1 MTAEKSMKKVENDP
15 IFDTF
20 CSNRDLSERTRDL
33 YINNLQKYVDFTD
46 KSLTELLEEAE
57 DEEDEQIRYRKRKIN
72 KYLHEFK
79 LQLDNLD
86 YSHAY
91 KTQIMTQVK
100 AFYNE
105 FDIQLPRPKQRK
117 SRNSRKK
124 ETIDEI
130 PTMDEIK
137 KFLNHCNSCYRA
149 IITLSLSSGMGRSEI
164 ASLTF
169 KHLYEALKLDY
180 YPETLQKIIKEIDA
194 KESYVPIWN
203 IKRVKTGNQY
213 FTFSSPENLDF
224 MIDYL
229 DELLFKHPEYQPK
242 PEDTL
247 FRTLRI
253 NTPLTP
259 KNMSVA
265 IYRINHDH
273 GFRKKTINNSYVIH
287 IHTLRKYFATTLEKN
302 KVPHLVTRWLLG
314 HSIDNTT
321 SAYFKADPETL
332 EEDYLEVVDELS
344 TKEVKVKTITT
355 EGYDNLLEELQ
366 KERETRNQE
375 NKAKEEKIESLT
387 EKLEKLEKRQD
398 LIDELQDNPE
408 YLNKVSKMKKTS

>member
-1 MTAEKSMKKVENDP
+1 MTTSKSTKNVENDP
-15 IFDTF
+15 LFETF
-20 CSNRDLSERTRDL
+20 CCNRDLSERTREL
-33 YINNLQKYVDFTD
+33 YINNLQKYVDFAN
-46 KSLTELLEEAE
+46 KSLTGLLEEAE

-72 KYLHEFK
+72 KYLTDFK
-79 LQLDNLD
+79 LQLDDLD

-91 KTQIMTQVK
+91 KTQIMTHVK

-149 IITLSLSSGMGRSEI
+149 IITLGLSSGMGRSEI

-169 KHLYEALKLDY
+169 KHLYDALELDF
-180 YPETLQKIIKEIDA
+180 YPETLQGIIKEINT
-194 KESYVPIWN
+194 KENFIPTWN
-203 IKRVKTGNQY
+203 IKRIKTGNQY
-213 FTFSSPENLDF
+213 FTFSSPENLDCI
-224 MIDYL
+224 IDYL
-229 DELLFKHPEYQPK
+229 DELLFKHPKYKPQ

-259 KNMSVA
+259 KSISVT
-265 IYRINHDH
+265 IFKINRAN
-273 GFRKKTINNSYVIH
+273 GFRKKTINNSYVLH

-321 SAYFKADPETL
+321 GAYFKADPETL
-332 EEDYLEVVDELS
+332 KEDYFEVVDEIS

-355 EGYDNLLEELQ
+355 EGYDNLL
-366 KERETRNQE
+366 K
-375 NKAKEEKIESLT
+375 KIESL
-387 EKLEKLEKRQD
+387 EERQALMDKLTSDPKFMDKINSMEN
-398 LIDELQDNPE
+398 DET
-408 YLNKVSKMKKTS
+408 K